1 MTILMED
8 PKCLTFGRGVYF
20 GLILSFI
27 KNHFGIQH
35 ACLSPVDFVTLSL
48 HECRGI
54 GGWLIYLGLSSFSSL
69 NLYGKACGTI
79 SKGWLL
85 KEERSILG
93 TERKVL
99 YSVIHK
105 PSKIPAA
112 WQEKMF
118 LLLFYFFK
126 HQSSDF
132 YSGGLFQGS
141 HCYFLEQSHC
151 QWKSVICTGF
161 LFL

>member
-1 MTILMED
+1 MNA
-8 PKCLTFGRGVYF
+8 RG
-20 GLILSFI
+20 L
-27 KNHFGIQH
+27 
-35 ACLSPVDFVTLSL
+35 
-48 HECRGI
+48 

-69 NLYGKACGTI
+69 NICSKACGSI
-79 SKGWLL
+79 SKRWLL
-85 KEERSILG
+85 KKYLWKEEGNILE
-93 TERKVL
+93 TARKVL
-99 YSVIHK
+99 YSVIHE
-105 PSKIPAA
+105 PSKIPVA

-126 HQSSDF
+126 HQSFDF
-132 YSGGLFQGS
+132 YSSRLFQGS

>member
-1 MTILMED
+1 MDVEEVL
-8 PKCLTFGRGVYF
+8 
-20 GLILSFI
+20 
-27 KNHFGIQH
+27 
-35 ACLSPVDFVTLSL
+35 
-48 HECRGI
+48 
-54 GGWLIYLGLSSFSSL
+54 W
-69 NLYGKACGTI
+69 
-79 SKGWLL
+79 
-85 KEERSILG
+85 KEERNILG

-105 PSKIPAA
+105 PSKIPVA

-126 HQSSDF
+126 HQSFDF
-132 YSGGLFQGS
+132 CSSGLFQGS

-151 QWKSVICTGF
+151 QWKSGICTGF

>member
-1 MTILMED
+1 MRNVLER
-8 PKCLTFGRGVYF
+8 CLFWF
-20 GLILSFI
+20 NFKLHKKSLWNFSM
-27 KNHFGIQH
+27 H
-35 ACLSPVDFVTLSL
+35 ACLQFIWLPWVCMNARGLS
-48 HECRGI
+48 
-54 GGWLIYLGLSSFSSL
+54 GWLIYLGLSSFFSL
-69 NLYGKACGTI
+69 NLYSKACGAI

-85 KEERSILG
+85 KKYLCKEERNILR

-105 PSKIPAA
+105 PSKIPVA

-126 HQSSDF
+126 HQSFDF
-132 YSGGLFQGS
+132 YSSGSFQGS

>member
-1 MTILMED
+1 MNT
-8 PKCLTFGRGVYF
+8 RGW
-20 GLILSFI
+20 
-27 KNHFGIQH
+27 
-35 ACLSPVDFVTLSL
+35 
-48 HECRGI
+48 
-54 GGWLIYLGLSSFSSL
+54 GGWLIYLSLSSFSSF
-69 NLYGKACGTI
+69 NLYSKACGTI

-85 KEERSILG
+85 KKYLWKEERNILG
-93 TERKVL
+93 TERKIL

-105 PSKIPAA
+105 HSKIPVA

-126 HQSSDF
+126 HQSFDF
-132 YSGGLFQGS
+132 YSSGLFQGS